1 LLSFCF
7 RYSLSYF
14 FGFFPLFFMIVPP
27 GILLNLAFATTI
39 GSAENW
45 FILTPDS
52 PFKYL
57 SVYMMILHN
66 VQAWVLW
73 VSDVGAHTYSF
84 LASHLHSI
92 PCIPPGDGIAQ

>member
-1 LLSFCF
+1 
-7 RYSLSYF
+7 
-14 FGFFPLFFMIVPP
+14 MIVPP

-73 VSDVGAHTYSF
+73 VSDMGAHTYSF
-84 LASHLHSI
+84 
-92 PCIPPGDGIAQ
+92 PCSMLTWHTMYPTRGWCCPVRVAGAA